1 MTVQDQQ
8 HQSDGTETPPPAPP
22 AGEPPASDR
31 TFTQVELDRMI
42 SDRLDRERKKY
53 ADFDQIKQKAQKL
66 DDIEAENA
74 SELEKAVKAARGE
87 ERAAVLR
94 EYAEQSA
101 RFAAKAQLE
110 ARLGK
115 DAAAELLDD
124 INISKYVND
133 DGSVDEDGIG
143 ALAARLAPAA
153 PPPNLHQGRQG
164 KPSGRDI
171 DAEIQ
176 AAQASRNTA
185 AVIALK
191 REQHALNNPQA

>member
-1 MTVQDQQ
+1 
-8 HQSDGTETPPPAPP
+8 
-22 AGEPPASDR
+22 
-31 TFTQVELDRMI
+31 MI

-66 DDIEAENA
+66 DEIEEANA
-74 SELEKAVKAARGE
+74 SELEKAVKTARGE
-87 ERAAVLR
+87 ERSAVLR

-124 INISKYVND
+124 INIAKYVND

-143 ALAARLAPAA
+143 ALAARLAPST
-153 PPPNLHQGRQG
+153 PPPPPTLHQGRQG
-164 KPSGRDI
+164 QPSGRDI
-171 DAEIQ
+171 GAEIE
-176 AAQASRNTA
+176 AAQARRDFPA
-185 AVIALK
+185 AIALR
-191 REQHALNNPQA
+191 REQHELNKPKS

>member
-8 HQSDGTETPPPAPP
+8 QQSDGTETPPPAPP

-66 DDIEAENA
+66 DEIEEANA
-74 SELEKAVKAARGE
+74 SQLEKAVKTARGE
-87 ERAAVLR
+87 ERSAVQR

-110 ARLGK
+110 ARIGK

-143 ALAARLAPAA
+143 ALAARLAPAT

-164 KPSGRDI
+164 SPTPGQLTQSELKSMTPEQI
-171 DAEIQ
+171 DA
-176 AAQASRNTA
+176 AAMEGRLDQILGR
-185 AVIALK
+185 
-191 REQHALNNPQA
+191 Q

>member
-8 HQSDGTETPPPAPP
+8 TDTLETPDAAPS
-22 AGEPPASDR
+22 AGEPPAPER
-31 TFTQVELDRMI
+31 TFTQPEIDRMI
-42 SDRLDRERKKY
+42 ADRLDRERKKY

-66 DDIEAENA
+66 DEIEEANA
-74 SELEKAVKAARGE
+74 SQLEKAVKAARGE
-87 ERAAVLR
+87 ERAAVQR

-124 INISKYVND
+124 INIAKYVND

-164 KPSGRDI
+164 AATPGQLTRADLASMSPEEISAAFQAGRLADI
-171 DAEIQ
+171 QGI
-176 AAQASRNTA
+176 
-185 AVIALK
+185 K
-191 REQHALNNPQA
+191 H